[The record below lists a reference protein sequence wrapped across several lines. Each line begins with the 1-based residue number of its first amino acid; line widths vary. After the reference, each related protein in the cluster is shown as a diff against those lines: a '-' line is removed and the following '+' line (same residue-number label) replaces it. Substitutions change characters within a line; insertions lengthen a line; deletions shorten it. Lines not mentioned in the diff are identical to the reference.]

1 MCSDSILTGFLGNIL
16 LVIIV
21 VTFGLLKVILLLFS
35 KGFFG
40 NKGFNNVVVVIEG
53 GWLFGPSPFF
63 LNGVM
68 VAVGV
73 ILNLILLDF
82 EYGSAGVN
90 VTDGVKFV
98 DLEEIF
104 CKEIVIGTD
113 DVTGLVFFDDFLFPV
128 AGVNVQ
134 DPMGFKTGGGG
145 VLFSI
150 SLQGC
155 SMLFNQSWMN

>member
-1 MCSDSILTGFLGNIL
+1 MI
-16 LVIIV
+16 
-21 VTFGLLKVILLLFS
+21 FGLLKVILLLFS

-40 NKGFNNVVVVIEG
+40 NKGFNKVVVVIEG

-134 DPMGFKTGGGG
+134 DPMVFKTGGAGI
-145 VLFSI
+145 LFSI

>member
-21 VTFGLLKVILLLFS
+21 VIFGLEVILQLFS

-40 NKGFNNVVVVIEG
+40 NKGFNKVVVVIEG

-134 DPMGFKTGGGG
+134 DPMVFKTGGGG
-145 VLFSI
+145 ILLSI

>member
-1 MCSDSILTGFLGNIL
+1 
-16 LVIIV
+16 
-21 VTFGLLKVILLLFS
+21 
-35 KGFFG
+35 
-40 NKGFNNVVVVIEG
+40 
-53 GWLFGPSPFF
+53 
-63 LNGVM
+63 M

-113 DVTGLVFFDDFLFPV
+113 DVTGLVFCNGSKFGVWVEIMFDWFSKIQIFRLFEF
-128 AGVNVQ
+128 Q
-134 DPMGFKTGGGG
+134 
-145 VLFSI
+145 
-150 SLQGC
+150 
-155 SMLFNQSWMN
+155 